1 MGAAKVTISPQ
12 NNRGFTLV
20 ELMMAILITVVGLM
34 GLLQAVNLAMGYNLK
49 SQLRD
54 EAVLVGEKQ
63 MGLLKAMRFDDV
75 AASSSV
81 KVDSRL
87 RAGFTQFYT
96 VKSESTKWSAPDQP
110 DAKLLIVTVTWTYK
124 GITSTHEVRSLRSQ

>member
-49 SQLRD
+49 SQLR
-54 EAVLVGEKQ
+54 ATLPP
-63 MGLLKAMRFDDV
+63 AH
-75 AASSSV
+75 
-81 KVDSRL
+81 
-87 RAGFTQFYT
+87 
-96 VKSESTKWSAPDQP
+96 P
-110 DAKLLIVTVTWTYK
+110 
-124 GITSTHEVRSLRSQ
+124 